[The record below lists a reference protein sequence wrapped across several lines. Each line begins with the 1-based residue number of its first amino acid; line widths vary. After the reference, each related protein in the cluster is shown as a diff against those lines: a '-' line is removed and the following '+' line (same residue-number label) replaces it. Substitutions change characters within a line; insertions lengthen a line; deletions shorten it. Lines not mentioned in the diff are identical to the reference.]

1 MKTQPYRLDT
11 DVVLAEHTT
20 LGVGGPARAL
30 VTCADREALA
40 AALGDASEAGVGC
53 FVLGEGSN
61 VLVADGGY
69 DGWVI
74 RYRADAYRVLA
85 RSGNRTRL
93 VAEAGMSWDTLV
105 ARTVAEGLGGIEA
118 LSGIPGLVGAAP
130 VQNIGA
136 YGQQL
141 DETLVAVHGLDRL
154 DGRHTRIPAEDCALD
169 YRTSRF
175 KTEWRDRYV
184 ITAIELELERTAV
197 GSVRYR
203 DLERR
208 FEGQPPPTPAAVRGA
223 VLAVRAAKSM
233 VLDAADGRPPDPNRR
248 SAGSFFTN
256 PVVDAE
262 SAAEIARRADRGE
275 SMPRWRQTGGRVKLS
290 AAWLIEAAGFR
301 RGDRFG
307 DAALSSRHVLA
318 LINPG
323 HARAR
328 DLIAFAAEIRH
339 QVKRRFGIAL
349 EPEPVWLGFKHRPST
364 LLDNPRLLEAPS

>member
-1 MKTQPYRLDT
+1 MTTLPYRLDT
-11 DVVLAEHTT
+11 DVLLAEHTT
-20 LGVGGPARAL
+20 LGVGGPARKLA
-30 VTCADREALA
+30 TCTDRESLG
-40 AALGDASEAGVGC
+40 AALYDATAEGAES
-53 FVLGEGSN
+53 FVLGGGSN
-61 VLVADGGY
+61 VLVADRGF

-74 RYRADAYRVLA
+74 RYRADAYRVLG
-85 RSGNRTRL
+85 RTGSRTR
-93 VAEAGMSWDTLV
+93 VMAEAGMSWDALV

-141 DETLVAVHGLDRL
+141 DESLVAVHVVDRTNGLYSRL
-154 DGRHTRIPAEDCALD
+154 SAEDCALD

-175 KTEWRDRYV
+175 KTDWRGRFV
-184 ITAIELELERTAV
+184 IVAIELELEKTVRGA
-197 GSVRYR
+197 VRYR

-223 VLAVRAAKSM
+223 VWAVRAAKSM
-233 VLDAADGRPPDPNRR
+233 VLDAMDPNRR

-256 PVVDAE
+256 PMVGAE
-262 SAAEIARRADRGE
+262 DAAEIAALADR
-275 SMPRWRQTGGRVKLS
+275 SDPMPQWRQTDGRIKLS

-323 HARAR
+323 HARAA
-328 DLIAFAAEIRH
+328 DLIAFAAEIRQ
-339 QVKRRFGIAL
+339 QVRRRFRIAL
-349 EPEPVWLGFKHRPST
+349 EPEPVLLGFPHKTST
-364 LLDNPRLLEAPS
+364 LLDHPRLLEVPT